1 MDRARRPLIV
11 RALLAV
17 AGATLLLLGLAGVFL
32 PILPG
37 LPLLAGGLALLAGEF
52 VWARKLLDGAVSR
65 ISRSRDD
72 GTSDGEQQAA

>member
-1 MDRARRPLIV
+1 M
-11 RALLAV
+11 
-17 AGATLLLLGLAGVFL
+17 AGATLLVLGLAGVFL

-65 ISRSRDD
+65 IGRRRND
-72 GTSDGEQQAA
+72 GPADGRRRAA